1 MNKDPVCG
9 SPVDATLTQYVSE
22 FEGQT
27 YYFCSAA
34 CQERFDQDPVRYA
47 RSRAA

>member
-9 SPVDATLTQYVSE
+9 SPVDPALSQYVSE
-22 FEGQT
+22 FEGAT

-34 CQERFDQDPVRYA
+34 CQERFEQDPKRYA
-47 RSRAA
+47 RSEVK